1 MDERVLQFRV
11 GVVVLSAALITGI
24 LVFIFGEGWKPRYQ
38 VSMDFQSAPG
48 VSPNT
53 PVRKNGIL
61 IGRVTSVELQEDGVR
76 LTARIDRD
84 IKLYTNEICR
94 INNSLLMGDAVLEF
108 VPGRQEE
115 RGDLVQD
122 GAVIQFTEVAP
133 DPQARVNEA
142 VANVVELKEAVEVTL
157 ATFNEETLPTFNRT
171 MEQFGMA
178 GENIASITAMVNDAL
193 QGETGNLRQFFDD
206 IRRLTATT
214 NEAVRRFESVMGH
227 VEEVVGDDRIK
238 GDIKETLAGLPSIVQ
253 KAEMTLDEAQV
264 SMEAFQNAAIS
275 AEENLDNLQGFT
287 GPLRDNG
294 EQMVAD
300 LQRSLQSVSEMAIQL
315 EEFTSA
321 LNASEGTVGLLLNDP
336 QLYYSLLEAIDNVEL
351 ITREFRPIV
360 RDLRVAADKIARDPG
375 QLGVRGA
382 LDRRPVGSGV
392 KGGLW
397 QPTTER

>member
-38 VSMDFQSAPG
+38 VSMDFKSAPG

-61 IGRVTSVELQEDGVR
+61 IGRVTTVELQENGVR

-84 IKLYTNEICR
+84 IKLYENEVCQIS
-94 INNSLLMGDAVLEF
+94 NSLLMGDAVLEF
-108 VPGRQEE
+108 VPGPDEE
-115 RGDLVQD
+115 RGPLVED
-122 GAVIQFTEVAP
+122 GGVIRLTRLAP
-133 DPQARVNEA
+133 DPQARIDDA
-142 VANVVELKEAVEVTL
+142 VANVVELKEAVEITL
-157 ATFNEETLPTFNRT
+157 ETFNEETLPAFNRT

-178 GENIASITAMVNDAL
+178 GENIASITAMVNDAM

-214 NEAVRRFESVMGH
+214 NSAVARFESVMVN

-238 GDIKETLAGLPSIVQ
+238 ADIRETLASLPTIVQ
-253 KAEMTLDEAQV
+253 KAEMTLEEAEK
-264 SMEAFQNAAIS
+264 SMVAFQNAAVS

-287 GPLRDNG
+287 GPLRERGDAMAAN
-294 EQMVAD
+294 
-300 LQRSLQSVSEMAIQL
+300 LQRSLESVSEMAIQL
-315 EEFTSA
+315 ETFTRA
-321 LNASEGTVGLLLNDP
+321 LNESEGTVGLLLNDP
-336 QLYYSLLEAIDNVEL
+336 QLYYSLLEAIENVEL
-351 ITREFRPIV
+351 VTREFRPIV
-360 RDLRVAADKIARDPG
+360 RDLRVAADKVARDPG

-397 QPTTER
+397 QAPSDW